1 MNNDFLYRVAIDL
14 RRKFGDDLSDIA
26 VVFPNKRA
34 ALYLNEYL
42 VAQERKPIWSPSY
55 YTMSELIAEW
65 SSYQK
70 ADDLKLI
77 CELYGSF
84 CDCLGND
91 YDESLDHFFGWGQI
105 LLSDFNDV
113 DKCMADTEKL
123 FANLHDLKAY
133 DQVDYL
139 TKEQKDVLRHFFLD
153 FSEERIT
160 SLKERFMRLWQNLY
174 AIYQDF
180 NQRLRAKGLSYE
192 GAQFREVASNTALP
206 FKYKQY
212 VFVGIDAPLKAEQS
226 LFDRLQREDKALFYW
241 DYDHYYLPHGKNADN
256 EAGFHIATLLKK
268 YPNEFEYS
276 DEALFNNWNKEKQL
290 TYVAS
295 PTLSMQARYV
305 SQWLRE
311 DRSRI
316 DAGRRTAVVLCDE
329 KMLPLVTHSIPPE
342 VEHLNV
348 TVGYPLGQTP
358 ATDYMRLLFHLQGN
372 KNGKTRSYTLKFV
385 KTLLNHPYTKLLS
398 PLSPGIAA
406 ELVKNKVYYPRVD
419 DLKRDE
425 GLCLLFEDIDCL
437 KPEEERIEDRNCRMG
452 RWLLEVIQ
460 RIAVSNPDAD
470 PLFKES
476 VFRLF
481 TVVNRVQSLLESGE
495 LRIDFVTYERL
506 LDQII
511 HTTKIPYHGEPV
523 VGLQVMGLL
532 ETRNLDFD
540 HLLVLGCNEGNVPKS
555 SDIPSFIPFLLRE
568 AFELTTPFRQDSV
581 YAYHFYR
588 MLQRAKDVTLVYG
601 NVTDSTNRG
610 ERSRFMSQLLVES
623 GKHISQKI
631 LQTNEESVIR
641 TRTMVGKDA
650 DIQSRLSRLQR
661 ISPSALNKYMRCEL
675 LFYYSYILGIRDHD
689 DNLDGE
695 IDNKLFGSIFHDASE
710 FLYDSLTGTDR
721 SSIDKDH
728 PFAGPGKAVSKE
740 LIEWA
745 LKEESGVIDKSLTEA
760 FEMDLFGG
768 SGNGGHRREYNGLQ
782 LLNRQVI
789 HHYLEKLL
797 SLDLKTPSL
806 SIRGLEGDAFMDFQF
821 EANGETLEKE
831 IGGRIDRLDETEA
844 PNHQGRCIR
853 VLDYKTGA
861 KLPSIKSLEEVFS
874 TDAVENHSDYFFQVM
889 LYSMIVSQSEEI
901 NPHHLPVSPALLF
914 IQKAS
919 EKDYTPVIS
928 FSTGEGK
935 KNSKLPIDDIR
946 PYISEFRERL
956 AGLLGEIFDYSYPF
970 HPTTHIERCINCD
983 LKDVCGKMEKR

>member
-192 GAQFREVASNTALP
+192 GAQYREVASNTALP

-437 KPEEERIEDRNCRMG
+437 KPEEERIADRNCRMG

-506 LDQII
+506 LEQII

-641 TRTMVGKDA
+641 TRTMVEKDA

-710 FLYDSLTGTDR
+710 FLYDNLTGTDR
-721 SSIDKDH
+721 ASIDKDP

-745 LKEESGVIDKSLTEA
+745 LKKESGVIDKSLTEA

-853 VLDYKTGA
+853 VVDYKTGA

>member
-180 NQRLRAKGLSYE
+180 NQRLRVKGLSYE
-192 GAQFREVASNTALP
+192 GAQYREVASNTALP

-256 EAGFHIATLLKK
+256 EAGFHIATLLKR

-358 ATDYMRLLFHLQGN
+358 ATDYMRLLFHMQGN

-506 LDQII
+506 LEQII

-555 SDIPSFIPFLLRE
+555 CDIPSFIPFLLRE

-641 TRTMVGKDA
+641 TRTMVEKDA

-710 FLYDSLTGTDR
+710 FLYDNLTGTDR
-721 SSIDKDH
+721 ASIDKDH

-745 LKEESGVIDKSLTEA
+745 LKKESGVIDKSLTEA

-853 VLDYKTGA
+853 VVDYKTGA

>member
-192 GAQFREVASNTALP
+192 GAQYREVASNTALP

-437 KPEEERIEDRNCRMG
+437 KPKEERIEDRNCRMG

-460 RIAVSNPDAD
+460 RFAVSNPDAD

-506 LDQII
+506 LEQII

-540 HLLVLGCNEGNVPKS
+540 HLLVLGCNEGNVPQS

-641 TRTMVGKDA
+641 TRTMVEKDA

-710 FLYDSLTGTDR
+710 FLYDTLTGTDR
-721 SSIDKDH
+721 ASIDKDH

-789 HHYLEKLL
+789 RHYLEKLL

-919 EKDYTPVIS
+919 EKDYTPVIY

-935 KNSKLPIDDIR
+935 KSSKLPIDDIR

>member
-192 GAQFREVASNTALP
+192 GAQYREVASNTALP

-437 KPEEERIEDRNCRMG
+437 KPEEERIADRNCRMG

-506 LDQII
+506 LEQII

-641 TRTMVGKDA
+641 TRTMVEKDA

-695 IDNKLFGSIFHDASE
+695 IDNKLFGNIFHDASE
-710 FLYDSLTGTDR
+710 FLYDTLTGTDR
-721 SSIDKDH
+721 ASIDKDH
-728 PFAGPGKAVSKE
+728 PYAGPGKAVSKE

-745 LKEESGVIDKSLTEA
+745 LKKESGVIDKSLTEA

-768 SGNGGHRREYNGLQ
+768 SGNGEHRREYNGLQ

-853 VLDYKTGA
+853 VVDYKTGA

>member
-192 GAQFREVASNTALP
+192 GAQYREVASNTALP

-406 ELVKNKVYYPRVD
+406 ELVKNIVYYPRVD

-460 RIAVSNPDAD
+460 RFAVSNPDAD

-506 LDQII
+506 LEQII

-641 TRTMVGKDA
+641 TRTMVEKDA

-710 FLYDSLTGTDR
+710 FLYDNLTGTDR
-721 SSIDKDH
+721 ASIDKDH

-789 HHYLEKLL
+789 RHYLEKLL

-935 KNSKLPIDDIR
+935 KSSKLPIDDIR

>member
-192 GAQFREVASNTALP
+192 GAQYREVASNTALP

-460 RIAVSNPDAD
+460 RFAVSNPDAD

-506 LDQII
+506 LEQII

-641 TRTMVGKDA
+641 TRTMVEKDA

-710 FLYDSLTGTDR
+710 FLYDNLTGTDR
-721 SSIDKDH
+721 ASIDKDH

-745 LKEESGVIDKSLTEA
+745 LKKESGVIDKSLTEA

-935 KNSKLPIDDIR
+935 KSSKLPIDDIR

>member
-14 RRKFGDDLSDIA
+14 RQKFGDDLSDIA

-42 VAQERKPIWSPSY
+42 VAQERNPIWSPSY
-55 YTMSELIAEW
+55 FTMSELFAEW
-65 SSYQK
+65 SHYQK

-84 CDCLGND
+84 CDCLGKE
-91 YDESLDHFFGWGQI
+91 YEESLDHFFGWGQI

-123 FANLHDLKAY
+123 FANLHDLKVY

-160 SLKERFMRLWQNLY
+160 SLKERFMHLWQNLF
-174 AIYQDF
+174 AIYQNF
-180 NQRLRAKGLSYE
+180 NQRLRSQGLSYE
-192 GAQFREVASNTALP
+192 GAQYREVATNGALAFP
-206 FKYKQY
+206 HKHY
-212 VFVGIDAPLKAEQS
+212 VFVGIHAPLKAEQC
-226 LFDRLQREDKALFYW
+226 LFDRLQREGNALFYW
-241 DYDHYYLPHGKNADN
+241 DYDQYYLPHGKNADN
-256 EAGFHIATLLKK
+256 EAGFHIAMLLKK
-268 YPNEFEYS
+268 YPNEFENS
-276 DEALFNNWNKEKQL
+276 DDALFNNWNKDKQIS
-290 TYVAS
+290 YVAS

-311 DRSRI
+311 DKSRI

-329 KMLPLVTHSIPPE
+329 KMLPLVTHSIPSE

-348 TVGYPLGQTP
+348 TVGYPLSQTP
-358 ATDYMRLLFHLQGN
+358 ATDYMRLLFHLQGS
-372 KNGKTRSYTLKFV
+372 KSGKARSYTLKFM
-385 KTLLNHPYTKLLS
+385 KSLLNHPYSKLLS
-398 PLSPGIAA
+398 ELSPGLAA
-406 ELVKNKVYYPRVD
+406 ELVKNKVYYPRVE
-419 DLKRDE
+419 DLKRDA
-425 GLCLLFEDIDCL
+425 GLCLLFKDIDSL
-437 KPEEERIEDRNCRMG
+437 APEGERIEDRNCRMG

-476 VFRLF
+476 IFRLF

-506 LDQII
+506 LEQII
-511 HTTKIPYHGEPV
+511 HSNKIPYHGEPV
-523 VGLQVMGLL
+523 VGLQIMGLL

-540 HLLVLGCNEGNVPKS
+540 HLLVLGCNEGNVPKT
-555 SDIPSFIPFLLRE
+555 SDNPSFIPYLLRE
-568 AFELTTPFRQDSV
+568 AFELTTPVHQDSV

-601 NVTDSTNRG
+601 NVTDNTNRG

-623 GKHISQKI
+623 GKHITQKI
-631 LQTNEESVIR
+631 LQTNEESVVR
-641 TRTMVGKDA
+641 TRTMVEKDA
-650 DIQSRLSRLQR
+650 EIQARLNHLHRL
-661 ISPSALNKYMRCEL
+661 SPSALNKYMRCEL
-675 LFYYSYILGIRDHD
+675 LFYYSYILGIRDKD

-710 FLYDSLTGTDR
+710 FMYDTLTGTDR
-721 SSIDKDH
+721 TAIDEDH
-728 PFAGPGKAVSKE
+728 PFAGPGKPVKRE
-740 LIEWA
+740 MLEWA
-745 LKEESGVIDKSLTEA
+745 LKKESGVIDKSLTEA
-760 FEMDLFGG
+760 FENDLFGG
-768 SGNGGHRREYNGLQ
+768 PRKEGGQREYNGLQ

-789 HHYLEKLL
+789 RHYLEKLL

-806 SIRGLEGDAFMDFQF
+806 SIRGLEGNAFMDFPF
-821 EANGETLEKE
+821 EANGEKLVKE

-844 PNHQGRCIR
+844 PGNQERCIR
-853 VLDYKTGA
+853 VVDYKTGA
-861 KLPSIKSLEEVFS
+861 KLPNIKNLEEVFS
-874 TDAVENHSDYFFQVM
+874 SDAVENHSDYFFQVM

-901 NPHHLPVSPALLF
+901 NPHHLPVCPALLF

-919 EKDYTPVIS
+919 EKDYTPIIS
-928 FSTGEGK
+928 FSTSEGK
-935 KNSKLPIDDIR
+935 KSSKLPIDDIR
-946 PYISEFRERL
+946 PYISEFKERL

-970 HPTTHIERCINCD
+970 HPTTHTERCINCD
-983 LKDVCGKMEKR
+983 LKDICGKTEKR

>member
-192 GAQFREVASNTALP
+192 GAQYREVASNTALP

-437 KPEEERIEDRNCRMG
+437 KPEEERIADRNCRMG
-452 RWLLEVIQ
+452 RCLLEVIQ
-460 RIAVSNPDAD
+460 RIAMSNPDAD
-470 PLFKES
+470 QLF
-476 VFRLF
+476 
-481 TVVNRVQSLLESGE
+481 
-495 LRIDFVTYERL
+495 
-506 LDQII
+506 
-511 HTTKIPYHGEPV
+511 
-523 VGLQVMGLL
+523 
-532 ETRNLDFD
+532 
-540 HLLVLGCNEGNVPKS
+540 
-555 SDIPSFIPFLLRE
+555 
-568 AFELTTPFRQDSV
+568 
-581 YAYHFYR
+581 
-588 MLQRAKDVTLVYG
+588 
-601 NVTDSTNRG
+601 
-610 ERSRFMSQLLVES
+610 
-623 GKHISQKI
+623 
-631 LQTNEESVIR
+631 
-641 TRTMVGKDA
+641 
-650 DIQSRLSRLQR
+650 
-661 ISPSALNKYMRCEL
+661 
-675 LFYYSYILGIRDHD
+675 
-689 DNLDGE
+689 
-695 IDNKLFGSIFHDASE
+695 
-710 FLYDSLTGTDR
+710 
-721 SSIDKDH
+721 
-728 PFAGPGKAVSKE
+728 
-740 LIEWA
+740 
-745 LKEESGVIDKSLTEA
+745 
-760 FEMDLFGG
+760 
-768 SGNGGHRREYNGLQ
+768 
-782 LLNRQVI
+782 
-789 HHYLEKLL
+789 
-797 SLDLKTPSL
+797 
-806 SIRGLEGDAFMDFQF
+806 
-821 EANGETLEKE
+821 
-831 IGGRIDRLDETEA
+831 
-844 PNHQGRCIR
+844 
-853 VLDYKTGA
+853 
-861 KLPSIKSLEEVFS
+861 
-874 TDAVENHSDYFFQVM
+874 
-889 LYSMIVSQSEEI
+889 
-901 NPHHLPVSPALLF
+901 
-914 IQKAS
+914 
-919 EKDYTPVIS
+919 
-928 FSTGEGK
+928 
-935 KNSKLPIDDIR
+935 
-946 PYISEFRERL
+946 
-956 AGLLGEIFDYSYPF
+956 
-970 HPTTHIERCINCD
+970 
-983 LKDVCGKMEKR
+983 

>member
-192 GAQFREVASNTALP
+192 GAQYREVASNTALP

-437 KPEEERIEDRNCRMG
+437 KPEEERIADRNCRMG

-506 LDQII
+506 LEQII

-631 LQTNEESVIR
+631 LQTNEEIVIR
-641 TRTMVGKDA
+641 TRTMVEKDA

-710 FLYDSLTGTDR
+710 FLYDNLTGTDR
-721 SSIDKDH
+721 ASIDKDH

-745 LKEESGVIDKSLTEA
+745 LKKESGVIDKSLTEA

-853 VLDYKTGA
+853 VVDYKTGA

-919 EKDYTPVIS
+919 EKDYTPVIY

-935 KNSKLPIDDIR
+935 KSSKLPIDDIR

>member
-192 GAQFREVASNTALP
+192 GAQYREVASNTALP

-437 KPEEERIEDRNCRMG
+437 KPEEERIADRNCRMG

-506 LDQII
+506 LEQII

-641 TRTMVGKDA
+641 TRTMVEKDA

-710 FLYDSLTGTDR
+710 FLYDTLTGTDR
-721 SSIDKDH
+721 ASIDKDH

-745 LKEESGVIDKSLTEA
+745 LKKESGVIDKSLTEA

-782 LLNRQVI
+782 LLNRQVTR
-789 HHYLEKLL
+789 HYLEKLL

-844 PNHQGRCIR
+844 PSHQGRCIR
-853 VLDYKTGA
+853 VLDYKTGV

-935 KNSKLPIDDIR
+935 KSSKLPIDDIR

-970 HPTTHIERCINCD
+970 HHTTHIERCLNCD

>member
-1 MNNDFLYRVAIDL
+1 MNSFLEYVAKDIL
-14 RRKFGDDLSDIA
+14 SKYGDDLAHIA

-34 ALYLNEYL
+34 SLFLNEHL
-42 VAQERKPIWSPSY
+42 ARLANKPIWSPAYITISDLFRRH
-55 YTMSELIAEW
+55 S
-65 SSYQK
+65 QRK
-70 ADDLKLI
+70 VADPIKLVCDLHR
-77 CELYGSF
+77 SF
-84 CDCLGND
+84 TSQTGI
-91 YDESLDHFFGWGQI
+91 DETLDHFYGWGQLLLNDFDDI
-105 LLSDFNDV
+105 DKQMADADRVFANLSDLHEMDDDSFLTEEQRQVLRRFFSNFSTDHQSELRQRFIRLWSKMGDIYHDFNHRLQEQQLAYEGSLYKEVVTAEEQEFQYDIYLFVGFNVLLKVEQRLFTLLRRQGKARFYWDFDKYYMEKNEAGHFISQYLSDFPNEFDIH
-113 DKCMADTEKL
+113 DSQIYDCFRQPKNITIASASTENIQ
-123 FANLHDLKAY
+123 ARYAATWLKELMHKKEKESEHEP
-133 DQVDYL
+133 VL
-139 TKEQKDVLRHFFLD
+139 TKDTAIVLCNEGLLPAIIHCLPDQNGSVNITTGYPLSQSPIGSLINQLIALRRDGYDHQQEYFRLRQVSTLLRHPYMTSASPEVSALLIKLTDEKIYFPTRQQLSIDNLTSLLFKSFAEQHQNTELLTWLCDVVQQIAKPGNGNDDVLRQ
-153 FSEERIT
+153 E
-160 SLKERFMRLWQNLY
+160 
-174 AIYQDF
+174 
-180 NQRLRAKGLSYE
+180 
-192 GAQFREVASNTALP
+192 
-206 FKYKQY
+206 
-212 VFVGIDAPLKAEQS
+212 S
-226 LFDRLQREDKALFYW
+226 LFR
-241 DYDHYYLPHGKNADN
+241 
-256 EAGFHIATLLKK
+256 
-268 YPNEFEYS
+268 
-276 DEALFNNWNKEKQL
+276 
-290 TYVAS
+290 TY
-295 PTLSMQARYV
+295 
-305 SQWLRE
+305 
-311 DRSRI
+311 
-316 DAGRRTAVVLCDE
+316 
-329 KMLPLVTHSIPPE
+329 
-342 VEHLNV
+342 
-348 TVGYPLGQTP
+348 
-358 ATDYMRLLFHLQGN
+358 
-372 KNGKTRSYTLKFV
+372 
-385 KTLLNHPYTKLLS
+385 TLLN
-398 PLSPGIAA
+398 
-406 ELVKNKVYYPRVD
+406 
-419 DLKRDE
+419 
-425 GLCLLFEDIDCL
+425 
-437 KPEEERIEDRNCRMG
+437 
-452 RWLLEVIQ
+452 
-460 RIAVSNPDAD
+460 
-470 PLFKES
+470 
-476 VFRLF
+476 
-481 TVVNRVQSLLESGE
+481 
-495 LRIDFVTYERL
+495 RL
-506 LDQII
+506 LNLSLSGDLCTDIITLGRLISQIMQ
-511 HTTKIPYHGEPV
+511 TSTVPFHGEPAE
-523 VGLQVMGLL
+523 GLQVMGVL

-641 TRTMVGKDA
+641 TRTMVEKDA

-710 FLYDSLTGTDR
+710 FLYDTLTGTDR
-721 SSIDKDH
+721 ASIDKDH

-789 HHYLEKLL
+789 RHYLEKLL

-853 VLDYKTGA
+853 VVDYKTGA

>member
-139 TKEQKDVLRHFFLD
+139 TKEQKDVLRQFFLD

-180 NQRLRAKGLSYE
+180 NQRLRVKGLSYE
-192 GAQFREVASNTALP
+192 GAQYREVASNTALP

-256 EAGFHIATLLKK
+256 EAGFHIATLLKR

-506 LDQII
+506 LEQII

-631 LQTNEESVIR
+631 LQTNEESVVR
-641 TRTMVGKDA
+641 TRTMVEKDA

-710 FLYDSLTGTDR
+710 FLYDNLTGTDR
-721 SSIDKDH
+721 ASIDKDH

-745 LKEESGVIDKSLTEA
+745 LKKESGVIDKSLTEA

-919 EKDYTPVIS
+919 EKDYTPVIY

-935 KNSKLPIDDIR
+935 KSSKLPIDDIR

>member
-192 GAQFREVASNTALP
+192 GAQYREVASNTALP

-406 ELVKNKVYYPRVD
+406 ELVKNIVYYPRVD

-437 KPEEERIEDRNCRMG
+437 KPEEERIADRNCRMG

-506 LDQII
+506 LEQII

-641 TRTMVGKDA
+641 TRTMVEKDA

-710 FLYDSLTGTDR
+710 FLYDNLTGTDR
-721 SSIDKDH
+721 ASIDKDH

-745 LKEESGVIDKSLTEA
+745 LKKESGVIDKSLTEA

-935 KNSKLPIDDIR
+935 KSSKLPIDDIR